1 MPQKLPNNVSTDIG
15 PCMVS
20 MNEEELE
27 TIKKGEKFDSWKFL
41 PWILEYLGV
50 PLRENKKPEEAEQD
64 INTGEMSPRTLAAH
78 QKKQKAKA
86 AAAKAQA
93 AAEVEATARKAARR
107 QKR

>member
-93 AAEVEATARKAARR
+93 AAEAEATARKAARR